1 MLLIGLLILLVAVLF
16 ILYVVTGA
24 DGSTTLEAFNVSTTM
39 PALTLFLSGMVSL
52 LAIGLGLWLMTAGAR
67 RNARRRKEHKVLE
80 RDAREART
88 LREKGT
94 TRRED
99 VDGRTVRDDLRER
112 GADDLRE
119 HRAPET
125 EVPYGEYQEEHP
137 LRSGERLDGGD
148 TTSPRRDA

>member
-24 DGSTTLEAFNVSTTM
+24 DGSTTLEAFNVTTTM

-88 LREKGT
+88 LREHGT
-94 TRRED
+94 TRRD
-99 VDGRTVRDDLRER
+99 
-112 GADDLRE
+112 

-125 EVPYGEYQEEHP
+125 EVPYGEYQEDRP

>member
-67 RNARRRKEHKVLE
+67 RNARHRKEHKVLE

-88 LREKGT
+88 LREHGT
-94 TRRED
+94 TRRD
-99 VDGRTVRDDLRER
+99 
-112 GADDLRE
+112 

-125 EVPYGEYQEEHP
+125 EVPYGEYQEERP